1 MGWKAETASVRKT
14 QVLLL
19 STQFFKIIEIEVYIG
34 YNKFRKAIEKGGT
47 NSPWMIY
54 FHMLLI

>member
-34 YNKFRKAIEKGGT
+34 YNKFRKAIEKGGQT
-47 NSPWMIY
+47 V
-54 FHMLLI
+54 HG